1 MSPERGR
8 SGPLD
13 DATIS
18 AGALPVTLD
27 DVHAAAARL
36 HGVANTTPVLRS
48 RSLDAHVGARVHLK
62 SEHLQRVGAFKFRGA
77 YNAIAMLPSE
87 DRARGIAAYSSGN
100 HAQAVAC
107 AASLLGAPATIV
119 MPEDAPPVKL
129 AATRGYGAEVVTY
142 DRYTEDRRAVG
153 EQVAEQRG
161 ATLVPP
167 FDHPDVVA
175 GQGTAAL
182 ELVEAVAELDVL
194 VVPLSGG
201 GLIAGCAVA
210 AKGLNPR
217 LRVVG
222 VEPAGRWAA
231 RSALER
237 DEVVTVEVPRT
248 VLDGQQTPALG
259 ELPFAIIR
267 SLVDEVV
274 GVDDDAVLAT
284 IRTLAL
290 RMKQVVEPSGASG
303 LAAVLD
309 GAVDGHGDD
318 IGVILSGGNIA
329 PRILA
334 ELLSGDTPLRW

>member
-1 MSPERGR
+1 MTPEREAT
-8 SGPLD
+8 GPPAD
-13 DATIS
+13 GPTSTD
-18 AGALPVTLD
+18 ALPIDLD

-36 HGVANTTPVLRS
+36 SGVANTTPVLRS

-62 SEHLQRVGAFKFRGA
+62 GEHLQRVGAFKFRGA
-77 YNAIAMLPSE
+77 YNAIALLPPE

-107 AASLLGAPATIV
+107 AAALLGAPATIV
-119 MPEDAPPVKL
+119 MPEDAPTVKL

-142 DRYTEDRRAVG
+142 DRYTEDRLAVG
-153 EQVAEQRG
+153 ERVAEQRG

-167 FDHPDVVA
+167 FDHADVIA

-182 ELVEAVAELDVL
+182 ELVEAVADLDVL
-194 VVPLSGG
+194 VVPVSGG

-217 LRVVG
+217 LRVLG

-237 DEVVTVEVPRT
+237 DEVVTVDVPRT

-259 ELPFAIIR
+259 KLPFAIIR
-267 SLVDEVV
+267 NLVDEVV
-274 GVDDDAVLAT
+274 GVEDDAVLAT
-284 IRTLAL
+284 VRTLAL

-309 GAVDGHGDD
+309 GAVESHGGD

-329 PRILA
+329 PRIFA
-334 ELLSGDTPLRW
+334 ELLGRDTPLRW